1 MALPLI
7 AAGVAAAAS
16 WFLSGCSVAD
26 EETQGDPCEGVDC
39 SGHGACIPMKD
50 SFVCVCERGYYQDGP
65 ECLADAPEDDA
76 VAVADV
82 EETPDETAEN
92 DADADAAIDP
102 NQEFPYCDEQR
113 CLDDRSYECKY
124 TEVSDDKIV
133 IGTRVVECND
143 EQVCQNGACVTR
155 PDLTD
160 PNCGANRRARCEVTD
175 VADVYDEN
183 GVEHDLKTE
192 CSDWVRPNGRCD
204 TDNSPYQ
211 CGDDGA
217 FELAGNYEAG
227 NPQQASQGYLS
238 LAMRVAP
245 QLLNG
250 YLRVDV
256 KGDWYY
262 DESFSNDGVPTDC
275 TAQMNPELD
284 IQFGDGQH
292 KIVPYSSS
300 WQRCVYQGLAV
311 FTPDGIED
319 GRVRIRL
326 SNRGFFCREQNPTY
340 DEYWDEYQSMFAV
353 GGVRIWSCECFK

>member
-82 EETPDETAEN
+82 EETPDDTSDGGN
-92 DADADAAIDP
+92 DADAAIDP
-102 NQEFPYCDEQR
+102 NQEFPFC
-113 CLDDRSYECKY
+113 DDRYCVSAHAYQCDY
-124 TEVSDDKIV
+124 REVSGGAV
-133 IGTRVVECND
+133 VARNRVVECSP
-143 EQVCQNGACVTR
+143 EQVCEEGMCATH
-155 PDLTD
+155 PDITD
-160 PNCGANRRARCEVTD
+160 PNCGGSKRARCEVTD